1 MSEFF
6 AYLPVSFIREG
17 EIRPILIY
25 ACICQSV
32 VNARGRVGLL
42 LFYCANGRAILH
54 GVITKI
60 V

>member
-1 MSEFF
+1 MSEIF

-17 EIRPILIY
+17 ETSPILIY
-25 ACICQSV
+25 DCICQSV
-32 VNARGRVGLL
+32 INARGRVGLL

-54 GVITKI
+54 GVITNI